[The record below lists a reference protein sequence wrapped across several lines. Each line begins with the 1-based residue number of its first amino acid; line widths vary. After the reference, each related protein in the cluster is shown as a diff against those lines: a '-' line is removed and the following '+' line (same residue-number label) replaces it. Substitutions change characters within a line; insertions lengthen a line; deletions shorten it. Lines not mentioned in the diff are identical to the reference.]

1 MIIYFILLVTEATAI
16 LYFKNDAVQYLKDRP
31 AVKAVYPLTPDAKA
45 IVFNNTPLPLE
56 DPLRV
61 FTDYSHRRVVASVRA
76 QERSLHPII
85 NNLDGVSSAGKQALI
100 SLLHCSLSSCYYIRY
115 MLRGMGP
122 WLIYNGTDWVTLD
135 CLDSATNFLLQR
147 IIRKRSGLF
156 KVKQDTYVI
165 GKTLVKLMHFLI
177 ALKIKNKKCVFLT
190 GLDYG
195 LNHLSRKIQL
205 ADEDVWIVCI
215 TRSDNKSLLRLLKSL
230 AFLYLPFFGK
240 RLIKICPVQTKVED
254 RLSIFFSSKQYR
266 SIPFSTVITNFL
278 NNNVSYSESISD
290 AMGAIV
296 RDIKPVCIIAHHL
309 RWLDAISLGQCA
321 SHLGVSTY
329 LISHG
334 SQALPENITSGYELK
349 DACQGLCVSPFAT
362 KAIAQSPIAEKT
374 INALMP
380 TLPAER
386 YKPIMWGYKMIAL
399 DKKTKTR
406 SFRILYC
413 GTYKVLAFRPWIYET
428 SNEFVDGLQH
438 LVGVINDIDNVE
450 LVIRIRDNDECELS
464 SLKSLLPKSNNCRIK
479 TGGSFHDD
487 LAQADLLVSFA
498 STTIEETL
506 NARKPVALFGGSDR
520 YRHLP
525 GSSRPPTRDHR
536 SAVYHLTADNM
547 TEMLT
552 AIRDLHSN
560 KPLTEKEITD
570 YVWPESVPGL
580 DRFVSEVL
588 ATN

>member
-1 MIIYFILLVTEATAI
+1 LLVTEATAI

-45 IVFNNTPLPLE
+45 TVLNNTALPLR

-76 QERSLHPII
+76 QEKSLHPII
-85 NNLDGVSSAGKQALI
+85 NNLNGVSFAGKQALI

-122 WLIYNGTDWVTLD
+122 WLIYNGKDWAKIE
-135 CLDSATNFLLQR
+135 CLDSATNILLQR
-147 IIRKRSGLF
+147 IIEKRSGIF
-156 KVKQDTYVI
+156 KTKQGTYVI
-165 GKTLVKLMHFLI
+165 GKKIVNLLHLLI
-177 ALKIKNKKCVFLT
+177 TLKIKNKKCIFLT
-190 GLDYG
+190 GLEYG
-195 LNHLSRKIQL
+195 LDHLSRKIQL

-230 AFLYLPFFGK
+230 AYLYLPFFSK
-240 RLIKICPVQTKVED
+240 RPIKICPVQTKVED
-254 RLSIFFSSKQYR
+254 RLGIFFSSKEYG
-266 SIPFSTVITNFL
+266 SIPFNTLIKKFL
-278 NNNVSYSESISD
+278 INNVTYSESISD

-321 SHLGVSTY
+321 SHLGVRTY

-334 SQALPENITSGYELK
+334 SQALPENLTSRYELK
-349 DACQGLCVSPFAT
+349 DVCWGLCVSPFAT

-374 INALMP
+374 INAFMP
-380 TLPAER
+380 KLPVEK
-386 YKPIMWGYKMIAL
+386 YKPIMWGYKKIDL
-399 DKKTKTR
+399 DRKTKTR
-406 SFRILYC
+406 KFRILHC
-413 GTYKVLAFRPWIYET
+413 GTYKVLGSRPWINET
-428 SNEFVDGLQH
+428 SNEFVNGLQH
-438 LVGVINDIDNVE
+438 LAGVISDIDNVE
-450 LVIRIRDNDECELS
+450 LVIRIRGNDECELS

-479 TGGSFHDD
+479 ADGSFYDD
-487 LAQADLLVSFA
+487 LAQADLLISFS
-498 STTIEETL
+498 STTIEEAL

-525 GSSRPPTRDHR
+525 GSSRPPAGNNR
-536 SAVYHLTADNM
+536 SAVYHLAADNM

-552 AIRDLHSN
+552 AIKDFHIN

-570 YVWPESVPGL
+570 YVWPKSVPGQ

-588 ATN
+588 SIN